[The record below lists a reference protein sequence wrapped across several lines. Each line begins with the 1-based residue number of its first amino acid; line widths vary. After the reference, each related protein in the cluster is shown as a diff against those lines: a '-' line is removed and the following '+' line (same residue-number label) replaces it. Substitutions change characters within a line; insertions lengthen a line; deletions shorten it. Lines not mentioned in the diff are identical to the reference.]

1 MNTISSTNNFFKLDI
16 VFFFFVCYN
25 SQSGASAAVGEDLK
39 AGKRTDRRDLRA
51 ERKGDLQ

>member
-1 MNTISSTNNFFKLDI
+1 MNTISSTNDFFKLDI

-51 ERKGDLQ
+51 KRKGDL